1 MRLSTDVMMMV
12 NSTLVVQI
20 FFMMS
25 SFLLAHKLLQQR
37 RRGDS
42 VPKFNTFMETFI
54 NRIIRSLTYTNKINI
69 KSVTTF
75 ISTYLY
81 T

>member
-20 FFMMS
+20 FFLMS
-25 SFLLAHKLLQQR
+25 TFLLAHKLLQQR

-42 VPKFNTFMETFI
+42 VPKFATFVETFI
-54 NRIIRSLTYTNKINI
+54 NRIIRSLSYANTI
-69 KSVTTF
+69 
-75 ISTYLY
+75 YLPKY
-81 T
+81 